1 MRMTL
6 HIRIVTILQALIGI
20 AVASSCTDNMEYSSD
35 SRDCLEFSCDTLD
48 MDSVFAG
55 MVSAT
60 KRLVVYNRE
69 DRALR
74 FDVELAGGYGSPFQL
89 VADGQD
95 GIKMDGL
102 EVGAKDSM
110 ICFIRVFPPI
120 DPMDPFYALADSLSF
135 SLESGIV
142 QSVQLRA
149 TSVTARKWTGV
160 CLWENFRMD
169 AEFPYLIYD
178 SLYVAPGV
186 RLEMAPGTRL
196 FFHNGAFL
204 KSDGQVLALGTPD
217 SQIVFGGDR
226 IDRLLDDLPYSLLDS
241 QWKGVLLGSEAGN
254 RFEHCVIRG
263 GEFGLH
269 VDSSDC
275 STPALDLVSSVVHN
289 VSGNC
294 IENAGSWIRISN
306 CQITNAGEYC
316 LDSRGGRVDAVFS
329 TFASLS
335 LWNQGV
341 AAVRI
346 GDGASKD
353 GLLGAVFQ
361 DCIITGRHNGEFA
374 VADSVAE
381 KYSDRISVS
390 ASLVLAKDSTASY
403 FHNVTFENVHMERYG
418 ADNFTD
424 RSRRGYDCVFSLD
437 SISRARGIADS
448 LSLDW
453 PVCLAGL
460 PRPAVGAD
468 AGCYQSS
475 FAQ

>member
-6 HIRIVTILQALIGI
+6 HNRFFFLLQALVGI
-20 AVASSCTDNMEYSSD
+20 ALAASCSDRMEYSSD
-35 SRDCLEFSCDTLD
+35 SRDLLEFSCDTLD
-48 MDSVFAG
+48 LDSVFAG
-55 MVSAT
+55 MASAS
-60 KRLVVYNRE
+60 KMLVVYNRS

-74 FDVELAGGYGSPFQL
+74 FDVELEGGYGSPFQL

-95 GIKMDGL
+95 GVCMKGL
-102 EVGAKDSM
+102 EVGPKDSM
-110 ICFIRVFPPI
+110 ICFVRAFPPI
-120 DPMDPFYALADSLSF
+120 DPIDPLYGLADSIMF
-135 SLESGIV
+135 ALESGAV
-142 QSVQLRA
+142 QRVRLEV

-160 CLWENFRMD
+160 CLSENSRMD
-169 AEFPYLIYD
+169 AVFPYLIYD

-226 IDRLLDDLPYSLLDS
+226 MDKLLDNLPYSLLDS
-241 QWKGVLLGSEAGN
+241 QWKGVVLGAGPGN
-254 RFEHCVIRG
+254 RFEHCVISG
-263 GEFGLH
+263 GEFGLR

-275 STPALDLVSSVVHN
+275 SAPMLDLVSSVVHN

-294 IENAGSWIRISN
+294 IENAGSWIRIANSR
-306 CQITNAGEYC
+306 ITNAGEYC
-316 LDSRGGRVDAVFS
+316 LDCRGGRVDAVFS

-335 LWNQGV
+335 VWNQGV

-346 GDGASKD
+346 GNGASKD
-353 GLLGAVFQ
+353 GLLGAVFR

-424 RSRRGYDCVFSLD
+424 CSRRGYDCVFSLD
-437 SISRARGIADS
+437 SLSRARGIADS